1 MLVQLLLVLY
11 SANVEADNYA
21 AYDKYSQGI
30 VDHAGAAAQYHNT
43 GNTEAASTPPRLFYN
58 FRLLSP
64 FFSLLLRNPHHRTR
78 NTLRNLHRYTLIGA
92 AFGCVCVYV
101 CIAASPPAVV

>member
-64 FFSLLLRNPHHRTR
+64 FFSLLAHTFPRTFS
-78 NTLRNLHRYTLIGA
+78 LA
-92 AFGCVCVYV
+92 ATPQRPLS
-101 CIAASPPAVV
+101 AL

>member
-64 FFSLLLRNPHHRTR
+64 FFSLLPLSLCATR
-78 NTLRNLHRYTLIGA
+78 IIGPA
-92 AFGCVCVYV
+92 ILCAT
-101 CIAASPPAVV
+101 CIGTR

>member
-11 SANVEADNYA
+11 SANVEADDYA

-43 GNTEAASTPPRLFYN
+43 GNTEAASPPPRLFYN

-78 NTLRNLHRYTLIGA
+78 NTLRNLHRYTLIVA